1 MYFPSEKEAINLSKK
16 GNLIPIYREIPG
28 DLETPV
34 SLYLKLASQSEY
46 GYLLESVEGQEKI
59 ARFSFIGCAP
69 SAILKLSGAKLE
81 ILTKD
86 SSGKFKSRKEIIT
99 GNPLSRLK
107 EFMSV
112 YKFIDV
118 EGAPR
123 FCGGLVGYLGYDF
136 ARFFENI
143 PDKNPAHC
151 AMPDA
156 FFHLSD
162 TFVMFDHLKHSLK
175 IIACAFLTDKNPKTI
190 RAAYKKS
197 IARIKSM
204 VKKLREPIPKAFT
217 PLETTEQPLE
227 RKMSLTGFTPKKDF
241 IRMVEKAKAYIRKG
255 DIIQVVLSQI
265 FSKQVRH
272 KPFTIYRNLRNLN
285 PSAYMFY
292 LKFNDLHLIG
302 SSPEMLVRCEEGMV
316 TARPIAGTRP
326 RGKREAEDLRLANEL
341 LKDAKER
348 AEHIML
354 VDLGRNDLGRVCE
367 YGSLKLSEF
376 MRIERYSHVMHIV
389 SEIQGKLRKGK
400 DIYDLLQAAFPAGT
414 VSGSPKV
421 RAMELIDELE
431 GFRRG
436 PYAGAVGYFGFSG
449 NLDTCI
455 TIRTI
460 VIKKK
465 IAYIQAGAGI
475 VSGSKPEREYQE
487 TLNKA
492 MAQIE
497 AL

>member
-1 MYFPSEKEAINLSKK
+1 MYFPSEKEVINLSKK

-34 SLYLKLASQSEY
+34 SVYLKLASQSEY
-46 GYLLESVEGQEKI
+46 AYLLESVEGQEKI
-59 ARFSFIGCAP
+59 ARFSFIGCEP
-69 SAILKLSGAKLE
+69 SAILKLNGAKLE
-81 ILTKD
+81 IVTKD
-86 SSGKFKSRKEIIT
+86 SSGRFKHRREIIT

-118 EGAPR
+118 AGAPR

-136 ARFFENI
+136 VRFFENI
-143 PDKNPAHC
+143 PDKNPGHR
-151 AMPDA
+151 AMPEA

-162 TFVMFDHLKHSLK
+162 TFVMFDHLRHSLK

-197 IARIKSM
+197 IARIESM
-204 VKKLREPIPKAFT
+204 VKKLKKPILEAGTDSKKKAAQIKA
-217 PLETTEQPLE
+217 LIA
-227 RKMSLTGFTPKKDF
+227 KKDF
-241 IRMVEKAKAYIRKG
+241 MRMVEKAKAYIRKG

-265 FSKQVRH
+265 FSKPLRH

-292 LKFNDLHLIG
+292 LKFKDLHLIG

-316 TARPIAGTRP
+316 TTRPIAGTRP
-326 RGKREAEDLRLANEL
+326 RGKKEAEDKRLENEL
-341 LKDAKER
+341 LRDAKER

-367 YGSLKLSEF
+367 YGSVKLSEF

-389 SEIQGKLRKGK
+389 SEIQGKLRDGY

-431 GFRRG
+431 SFRRG

-460 VIKKK
+460 VIKKN

-475 VSGSKPEREYQE
+475 VSDSKPEKEYQE

-492 MAQIE
+492 KAQLE
-497 AL
+497 AVK

>member
-1 MYFPSEKEAINLSKK
+1 MYFPSQKEFIKLSKR
-16 GNLIPIYREIPG
+16 GNLIPVYREVPG

-34 SLYLKLASQSEY
+34 SAYLKLAAQSEY
-46 GYLLESVEGQEKI
+46 AYLLESVEGQEKI

-69 SAILKLSGAKLE
+69 SAILKINGAQLE
-81 ILTKD
+81 ILSKD
-86 SSGKFKSRKEIIT
+86 SSGQFKKRREIIT
-99 GNPLSRLK
+99 GNPLFKLK

-136 ARFFENI
+136 VRFFENI

-151 AMPDA
+151 ATPDA
-156 FFHLSD
+156 LFLLSD
-162 TFVMFDHLKHSLK
+162 TLVMFDHLKHSLK

-190 RAAYKKS
+190 SAAYKKS
-197 IARIKSM
+197 IARIESM
-204 VKKLREPIPKAFT
+204 VKKLREPIPK
-217 PLETTEQPLE
+217 EQGLS
-227 RKMSLTGFTPKKDF
+227 RKKVLRIKALTAKKDF
-241 IRMVEKAKAYIRKG
+241 MRMVEKAKTYIRKG

-265 FSKQVRH
+265 FSKPMRH

-292 LKFNDLHLIG
+292 LKFKDLYLIG
-302 SSPEMLVRCEEGMV
+302 SSPEMLVRCEKGMV
-316 TARPIAGTRP
+316 TTRPIAGTRP
-326 RGKREAEDLRLANEL
+326 RGASELADLRLENEL

-367 YGSLKLSEF
+367 YGSVKLSEF

-389 SEIQGKLRKGK
+389 SEIQGRLKRGK
-400 DIYDLLQAAFPAGT
+400 DSYDVLQAAFPAGT

-421 RAMELIDELE
+421 RAMEIIDQLE
-431 GFRRG
+431 SFRRG

-449 NLDTCI
+449 NVDTCI

-460 VIKKK
+460 VIKKN

-475 VSGSKPEREYQE
+475 VSDSKPEREYQE

-492 MAQIE
+492 KAQLE
-497 AL
+497 AVK

>member
-1 MYFPSEKEAINLSKK
+1 MYLPSEKEAINLSKK

-34 SLYLKLASQSEY
+34 SAYLKLAAESEY
-46 GYLLESVEGQEKI
+46 GYLLESVEGEEKI

-69 SAILKLSGAKLE
+69 SAILKLNGAQLE
-81 ILTKD
+81 ILSKD
-86 SSGKFKSRKEIIT
+86 SSGKFKHRKEIIM

-118 EGAPR
+118 DGAPL
-123 FCGGLVGYLGYDF
+123 FCGGLVGYLGYDLV
-136 ARFFENI
+136 RSFENI
-143 PDKNPAHC
+143 PDKNPAPC

-156 FFHLSD
+156 FFLLSD
-162 TFVMFDHLKHSLK
+162 TFVIFDHLKHSLK

-197 IARIKSM
+197 IARIESI
-204 VKKLREPIPKAFT
+204 VKKLREPIANEQGGAGPKKA
-217 PLETTEQPLE
+217 L
-227 RKMSLTGFTPKKDF
+227 RVKALTAKKDF
-241 IRMVEKAKAYIRKG
+241 MRMVEKAKTYIRKG

-265 FSKQVRH
+265 FSKPMRH

-292 LKFNDLHLIG
+292 LKFKDLYLIG
-302 SSPEMLVRCEEGMV
+302 SSPEMLVRCEKGMV
-316 TARPIAGTRP
+316 TTRPIAGTRP
-326 RGKREAEDLRLANEL
+326 RSASGLEDLRLENEL

-367 YGSLKLSEF
+367 YGSVRLSEF

-389 SEIQGKLRKGK
+389 SEIQGRLIKGK

-421 RAMELIDELE
+421 RAMEIIDQLE
-431 GFRRG
+431 SFRRG

-460 VIKKK
+460 VIKKN

-487 TLNKA
+487 ILNKA
-492 MAQIE
+492 KAQLE
-497 AL
+497 AVK

>member
-1 MYFPSEKEAINLSKK
+1 MYFPSQKEFIKLSRK
-16 GNLIPIYREIPG
+16 GNLIPVYREIPG

-34 SLYLKLASQSEY
+34 SAYLKLASQSEY
-46 GYLLESVEGQEKI
+46 AYLLESVEGQEKI

-69 SAILKLSGAKLE
+69 SAILSINGAQLE
-81 ILTKD
+81 IVTKD
-86 SSGKFKSRKEIIT
+86 SSGQFKNRREIIT
-99 GNPLSRLK
+99 GNPLSKLK

-118 EGAPR
+118 DGAPR

-136 ARFFENI
+136 VRFFENI

-156 FFHLSD
+156 LFSLSD
-162 TFVMFDHLKHSLK
+162 TFVMFDHFKHSLK
-175 IIACAFLTDKNPKTI
+175 IIACAFLTDKNHRTI
-190 RAAYKKS
+190 RAAYKES
-197 IARIKSM
+197 IARIESI
-204 VKKLREPIPKAFT
+204 VKKLREPIPEERGACPPRGARLKKVFRVKAFT
-217 PLETTEQPLE
+217 A
-227 RKMSLTGFTPKKDF
+227 KKDF
-241 IRMVEKAKAYIRKG
+241 LRMVEKAKTYIRKG

-265 FSKQVRH
+265 FSKPMRQ
-272 KPFTIYRNLRNLN
+272 KPFTVYRNLRNLN

-292 LKFNDLHLIG
+292 LKFKDLYLIG
-302 SSPEMLVRCEEGMV
+302 SSPEMLVRCEKGIV
-316 TARPIAGTRP
+316 TTRPIAGTRP
-326 RGKREAEDLRLANEL
+326 RSASELKDKRLENEL

-367 YGSLKLSEF
+367 YGSVKLSEF

-389 SEIQGKLRKGK
+389 SEIQGRLKQGK
-400 DIYDLLQAAFPAGT
+400 DIYDVLQAAFPAGT

-431 GFRRG
+431 SFRRG

-449 NLDTCI
+449 NLDTGI

-460 VIKKK
+460 VIKKN

-475 VSGSKPEREYQE
+475 VADSKPEREYQE

-492 MAQIE
+492 RAQLE

>member
-1 MYFPSEKEAINLSKK
+1 
-16 GNLIPIYREIPG
+16 
-28 DLETPV
+28 
-34 SLYLKLASQSEY
+34 
-46 GYLLESVEGQEKI
+46 
-59 ARFSFIGCAP
+59 
-69 SAILKLSGAKLE
+69 
-81 ILTKD
+81 
-86 SSGKFKSRKEIIT
+86 
-99 GNPLSRLK
+99 
-107 EFMSV
+107 
-112 YKFIDV
+112 
-118 EGAPR
+118 
-123 FCGGLVGYLGYDF
+123 
-136 ARFFENI
+136 
-143 PDKNPAHC
+143 
-151 AMPDA
+151 MPDA
-156 FFHLSD
+156 LFYLSD

-197 IARIKSM
+197 IARVESI
-204 VKKLREPIPKAFT
+204 VKKLREPIPKEQEEGAGLKKVLRVKAFT
-217 PLETTEQPLE
+217 A
-227 RKMSLTGFTPKKDF
+227 KKDF
-241 IRMVEKAKAYIRKG
+241 MRMVEKAKRYIRKG

-265 FSKQVRH
+265 FSKPIRH

-292 LKFNDLHLIG
+292 LKFKDLYLIG
-302 SSPEMLVRCEEGMV
+302 SSPEMLVRCEDKIV
-316 TARPIAGTRP
+316 TTRPIAGTRP
-326 RGKREAEDLRLANEL
+326 RGASEIEDLRLEKEL

-367 YGSLKLSEF
+367 YGSVKLSEF

-389 SEIQGKLRKGK
+389 SEIEGRLMDGY
-400 DIYDLLQAAFPAGT
+400 DIYDVLRAAFPAGT

-421 RAMELIDELE
+421 RAMEIIDELE
-431 GFRRG
+431 SFRRG

-475 VSGSKPEREYQE
+475 VSESKPEREYQE

-492 MAQIE
+492 RAQLE